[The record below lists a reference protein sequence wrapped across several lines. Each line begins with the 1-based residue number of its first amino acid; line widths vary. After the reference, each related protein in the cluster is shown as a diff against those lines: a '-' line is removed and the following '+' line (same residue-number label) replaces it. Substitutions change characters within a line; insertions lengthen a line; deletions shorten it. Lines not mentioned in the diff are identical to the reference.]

1 MLKNTFKSFD
11 DYFSSQVETHLEKIT
26 LLWFCGLTALP
37 LREASE
43 RLLRRQSLSLV
54 CMGSRN
60 GIEPHLFHDYGFA
73 RALGTDIAPT
83 ANIFP
88 YMMQHD
94 FHDFRPSYVAPFDVL
109 YSNSFDHSYDFDR
122 FLLASRSFLNDQS
135 LIIFDYSPS
144 DNLYVSPGSADCLA
158 ISMEEM
164 IERVYSV
171 LGYQLVCNASAD
183 PNIASGWKHYKD
195 LRHLIFASPS
205 VFKSNPSICN
215 SLKSEYLD
223 YSCCDKKFVD
233 EYLRK
238 VQLIANHH
246 FSFYKAD

>member
-1 MLKNTFKSFD
+1 MVLRPNCSSFK
-11 DYFSSQVETHLEKIT
+11 KK
-26 LLWFCGLTALP
+26 
-37 LREASE
+37 SE
-43 RLLRRQSLSLV
+43 RLLRRQSLSVV

-60 GIEPHLFHDYGFA
+60 GLEPHLFHEYGFA

-83 ANIFP
+83 ANVFP

-195 LRHLIFASPS
+195 LRHLIFASPRFLNLIPLYAIS
-205 VFKSNPSICN
+205 
-215 SLKSEYLD
+215 KSEYLD
-223 YSCCDKKFVD
+223 CSSDQKFAED
-233 EYLRK
+233 YLRK
-238 VQLIANHH
+238 YKFINHH
-246 FSFYKAD
+246 FSSIRQIKFLLDALNMK